1 MTFNPNLPTD
11 DTFITSVASIL
22 RSNFTAMSQGDT
34 SFSPLVWNCSSIEN
48 NPDPQ
53 STSNISRTF
62 LKKDSYGNLNLF
74 ISLPNSES
82 GAFSQTLMPPCSSS
96 VQINSGTLILN
107 YSFLAGG
114 WLIGFGTAT
123 SISNETIFPFTAFNQ
138 VSSLTATPISPS
150 FDFNYNKIFPAVTM
164 IPVSSYVI
172 NGVPYTATYPN
183 TYKIALSNNKSVIS
197 VNFIVIGIPSPKFLS
212 EAFSNK
218 GS

>member
-53 STSNISRTF
+53 ATSTISRTF

-82 GAFSQTLMPPCSSS
+82 GAFSQTLMPPCSGS
-96 VQINSGTLILN
+96 VSLSAGSLTLN
-107 YSFLAGG
+107 YSFLPGG

-123 SISNETIFPFTAFNQ
+123 GISNATIFPFTAFNQ
-138 VSSLTATPISPS
+138 VSSITATPVSPS
-150 FDFNYNKIFPAVTM
+150 FDFNYNKIFPGVTM
-164 IPVSSYVI
+164 IPISSYVI
-172 NGVPYTATYPN
+172 NGIPTTATFPN
-183 TYKIALSNNKSVIS
+183 TYKIALSNNKSVLS
-197 VNFIVIGIPSPKFLS
+197 VNIIVIGIPSAQFLS

>member
-11 DTFITSVASIL
+11 DTFISSVASIL

-34 SFSPLVWNCSSIEN
+34 SFSPLVWNCTSIEN

-53 STSNISRTF
+53 ATSNISRTF

-82 GAFSQTLMPPCSSS
+82 GAFSQTLMPPCSGS
-96 VQINSGTLILN
+96 VSLSAGSLTLN

-123 SISNETIFPFTAFNQ
+123 GISSATIFPFNAFKQ
-138 VSSLTATPISPS
+138 VSSITATPVSPS

-172 NGVPYTATYPN
+172 NGTQTTATFPN
-183 TYKIALSNNKSVIS
+183 TYKIALSNNKSIIS
-197 VNFIVIGIPSPKFLS
+197 VNIIVIGIPSAQFLS

>member
-53 STSNISRTF
+53 STSTISRTF

-74 ISLPNSES
+74 ISLPNSQS

-96 VQINSGTLILN
+96 VPITSGSLTLN
-107 YSFLAGG
+107 YSFLPGG
-114 WLIGFGTAT
+114 WLIGFGTAMSVT
-123 SISNETIFPFTAFNQ
+123 NNAIFPFTAFSL
-138 VSSLTATPISPS
+138 VSSLTATPITQQY
-150 FDFNYNKIFPAVTM
+150 DANKNFPAVTM
-164 IPVSSYVI
+164 TPVSSYVI
-172 NGVPYTATYPN
+172 NGGNYNADPKN
-183 TYKIALSNNKSVIS
+183 TYKITLSNSKGVAYVSI
-197 VNFIVIGIPSPKFLS
+197 IVIGVPSQKFLS